1 MIPCQIRVIYG
12 DTDRMGVVYY
22 ANYLRYFEAGR
33 GEFIRR
39 KGPGYR
45 AIEEGGH
52 QLPVVEAKVRY
63 RAPATYDDLLVVE
76 TRVTEV
82 RRASVR
88 FGYRVVKAE
97 TGALLCEGETVHA
110 CIDRSGRPTALP
122 PELVRLLKEDL
133 AAGSGGPD
141 R

>member
-1 MIPCQIRVIYG
+1 MVPCQIRVIYG

-33 GEFIRR
+33 GEFIRQ

-45 AIEEGGH
+45 AIEERGFK
-52 QLPVVEAKVRY
+52 LPVVEAQVRY

-88 FGYRVVKAE
+88 FGYRVVKQD
-97 TGALLCEGETVHA
+97 GGVLLCEGETVHA
-110 CIDRSGRPTALP
+110 CIDASGKPTALP
-122 PELVRLLKEDL
+122 PDLQALLKDDQ
-133 AAGSGGPD
+133 AV
-141 R
+141 